1 MGGPLAQLT
10 GSLLLHH
17 PPSLTCPWPREIAE
31 SFLENFISSAN
42 L

>member
-1 MGGPLAQLT
+1 MGDPLAKPT

-17 PPSLTCPWPREIAE
+17 PLALTWPWPREMAE